1 MTLPNQPKKI
11 VRDAKVLAQQELAT
25 DVFFLVVE
33 APEIARFARAGQ
45 FVQLRIL
52 SGDFTLRRP
61 VGVAA
66 VDEKKGSIA
75 FIYRVVGKGTRAL
88 SQLMPGEIV
97 NVLGPLGHGFA
108 MQYKHPL
115 IVGGGMG
122 LSPLLYYAAAMQ
134 GKADVLMGGKTA
146 EELFWKNLFDD
157 LCGQCFLTTDDGSLG
172 TKGFTTTVLPELLE
186 KGSYDVVV
194 TCGPEIMMRG
204 VAKIAK
210 EHGIPCEVSLEKRM
224 ACGLGAWL
232 SCSIDTTELTASGRF
247 GFGEECAD
255 FGHLARLG
263 GVMAKGTTLLP
274 RRGNDGVRITET
286 PKGMLNCIG
295 LENPGVEHFLK
306 ETLPRIQQYGMN
318 TIVNISGSTAEDYGK
333 LAGLLDV
340 PGVAAIELNVSCPN
354 VKEGGIVFGTD
365 PEAAS
370 AVVRATKAH
379 TKKPVILKLS
389 PNVTDIVAMAK
400 AVEAA
405 GADAVSLINTLLG
418 MEIDIH
424 RFRPVLGNIT
434 GGLSGPCVKPV
445 AVRMVWQVAQ
455 AVHIPIIGM
464 GGIASAEDAVE
475 FFLAGASAV
484 AVGTANFTDPE
495 ITMKICDGLT
505 DYLTENG
512 FSSIEE
518 IVGKANPG
526 FLGFPKDVQKG

>member
-1 MTLPNQPKKI
+1 M
-11 VRDAKVLAQQELAT
+11 
-25 DVFFLVVE
+25 
-33 APEIARFARAGQ
+33 
-45 FVQLRIL
+45 
-52 SGDFTLRRP
+52 S
-61 VGVAA
+61 
-66 VDEKKGSIA
+66 DE
-75 FIYRVVGKGTRAL
+75 RLHTNL
-88 SQLMPGEIV
+88 
-97 NVLGPLGHGFA
+97 LGIA
-108 MQYKHPL
+108 MQTP
-115 IVGGGMG
+115 V
-122 LSPLLYYAAAMQ
+122 
-134 GKADVLMGGKTA
+134 
-146 EELFWKNLFDD
+146 
-157 LCGQCFLTTDDGSLG
+157 
-172 TKGFTTTVLPELLE
+172 
-186 KGSYDVVV
+186 
-194 TCGPEIMMRG
+194 
-204 VAKIAK
+204 
-210 EHGIPCEVSLEKRM
+210 
-224 ACGLGAWL
+224 
-232 SCSIDTTELTASGRF
+232 LTASGTF
-247 GFGEECAD
+247 GFGEEFAD
-255 FGHLARLG
+255 FVDLSRLG
-263 GVMAKGTTLLP
+263 GVMVKGTTLLP

-318 TIVNISGSTAEDYGK
+318 TIVNISGNTAEDYGK

-370 AVVRATKAH
+370 AVVRAAKAN

-505 DYLTENG
+505 DYLAENG